1 MSNEKKPLSSKL
13 EIIAFLAKNP
23 HIVSEAIQLLGRAS
37 DIISEAQALIGKVKK
52 TEKSSLLSGLIKSK
66 KQDVSD
72 VNNDS
77 TIQRTSASLDNGIF
91 SCQYDN
97 DNHHIVASLIVP
109 KETLSQFTQLDIDE
123 DMLVDPNKTKLIGT
137 NDFDYKEGRFV
148 EIRQYQANIAE
159 TRYLGNKTLVLQS
172 TSSLTEE
179 NGDVYIKFDMK
190 LFNYKTK
197 DVLVECN
204 KKIKY
209 NNKQLP
215 EHISHYVSVTKDSDL
230 VMHFEF
236 K

>member
-1 MSNEKKPLSSKL
+1 MSNEKKPLSNKL
-13 EIIAFLAKNP
+13 EIVTFLAKNP

-37 DIISEAQALIGKVKK
+37 DIVSEAQSLMGKVKK

-66 KQDVSD
+66 KQESSD
-72 VNNDS
+72 GNNDNNIIQ
-77 TIQRTSASLDNGIF
+77 TIDNGIF

-97 DNHHIVASLIVP
+97 DNNKIVASLIVP
-109 KETLSQFTQLDIDE
+109 KETLSKFTQLDIDE
-123 DMLVDPNKTKLIGT
+123 DMLLDPNKTKLIGT
-137 NDFDYKEGRFV
+137 NHFDYKEGRFV
-148 EIRQYQANIAE
+148 EIRQYQADITE
-159 TRYLGNKTLVLQS
+159 TRYLGNKMLVLQS

-215 EHISHYVSVTKDSDL
+215 KHISHYVSITKDSDL

-236 K
+236 E